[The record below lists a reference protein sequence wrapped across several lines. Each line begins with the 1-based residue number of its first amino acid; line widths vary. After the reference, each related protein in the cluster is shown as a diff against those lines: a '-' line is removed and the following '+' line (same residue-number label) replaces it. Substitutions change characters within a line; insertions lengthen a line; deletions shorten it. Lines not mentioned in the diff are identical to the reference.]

1 LWLIGSI
8 IRKHDVIHIDWKE
21 DLASAI
27 GNIRIANLAG
37 FGHMFSDIDYAS
49 GHKEML
55 IAILRTPIED
65 KVKKKAAQNGNVWL
79 QKRFCEI

>member
-1 LWLIGSI
+1 
-8 IRKHDVIHIDWKE
+8 
-21 DLASAI
+21 
-27 GNIRIANLAG
+27 
-37 FGHMFSDIDYAS
+37 MFSDIDYAS

>member
-1 LWLIGSI
+1 
-8 IRKHDVIHIDWKE
+8 
-21 DLASAI
+21 
-27 GNIRIANLAG
+27 
-37 FGHMFSDIDYAS
+37 MFSDIDYAS

-55 IAILRTPIED
+55 IAILRTLIED